1 MEKTTQEGV
10 QRRQYIFAD
19 LQADTFVLKEKSVAI
34 PETKANVVEIDFK
47 KLKIRK
53 QDWALASLGVLAKN
67 EKALNKDMLES
78 AVKLRFNE
86 NVYKIAMETI
96 NKIL

>member
-1 MEKTTQEGV
+1 M
-10 QRRQYIFAD
+10 
-19 LQADTFVLKEKSVAI
+19 
-34 PETKANVVEIDFK
+34 EIDFK
-47 KLKIRK
+47 NLKIKK

-86 NVYKIAMETI
+86 KVYNIAMETI
-96 NKIL
+96 NKVL